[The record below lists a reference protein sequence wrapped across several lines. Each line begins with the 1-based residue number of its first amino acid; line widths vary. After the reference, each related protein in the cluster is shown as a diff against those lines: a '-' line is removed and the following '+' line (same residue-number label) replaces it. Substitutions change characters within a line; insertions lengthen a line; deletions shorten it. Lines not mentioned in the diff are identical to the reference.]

1 MIMEKFN
8 FAVTRAAFLVGAFL
22 VAVWALTGAGLSGA
36 VAQTPTGPT
45 AAQAPVAGATTMV
58 FNRVTVT
65 GNQRIETPTV
75 LRYADI
81 PQGRPVTLAQLD
93 EAYRRLLATGLFE
106 EVSLAPKGDRLV
118 IAVREYPT
126 INRISFEGNKRLKD
140 EDLAKVITSQSR
152 KVYNPAQAEADAGRV
167 IAAYRQAGRLN
178 ARVTPRIIRR
188 ADNRV
193 DLIFEIFEGKT
204 IEVKR
209 ISFVGNRHF
218 SDRRLRRVL
227 GTKQAG
233 LLRALIKT
241 DTFVADRI
249 SFDKQV
255 LRDFYLSRGFID
267 FQVLSVDAEMVRER
281 SGYFITFKLREGQQ
295 YRFGK
300 ITVSS
305 QLKDIDPDRYKAL
318 LRIRPGVVYAPNL
331 VENAITRME
340 SYATD
345 KGLNFIRV
353 TPRVKR
359 NDRDRTLDI
368 TFVIER
374 GPRVFVE
381 RIDIQGNSTTL
392 DRVIRRQFR
401 IVEGDPF
408 NPRQIKAAAE
418 RIRALGF
425 FAKSQVTT
433 SPGSS
438 PDQVIVHVNVED
450 KPTGSLEFGVSYG
463 AATGLGATI
472 SLSES
477 NFLGRGQLVRLS
489 VGGGPDSRDV
499 SATFAEPA
507 LLGRDLRLKLGVYRS
522 TTQQRVT
529 SYDTLRIGFAPSL
542 SFPTS
547 PNGRLELR
555 YRRDDS
561 TISNVT
567 GTPSALIVAST
578 RKASIFGLTYTYDT
592 RSSGLDPNAGVIVRL
607 SEDIAGPGAPARF
620 SKTTALVGFRKAI
633 MNEEVV
639 LSAEFEGGILKSFN
653 GPSTLQDRFFM
664 NDNVIR
670 GYRAFG
676 IGPRDLTV
684 ANRDAVGGNR
694 YFVARFEADF
704 PLGLPS
710 EYRMSGGAFL
720 HVGSLWGLDNNL
732 AGSIDDSM
740 RLRSVFGVSLFWDT
754 GVIGRLRF
762 DLSKV
767 LSGPSYDLPETFGI
781 SFGTSF

>member
-1 MIMEKFN
+1 MNMKKWN
-8 FAVTRAAFLVGAFL
+8 FAMTRAAFLVVSLMVALWGASRPAMAQGTSQKPGPSTASQ
-22 VAVWALTGAGLSGA
+22 VAVAGGTLMTFSRI
-36 VAQTPTGPT
+36 V
-45 AAQAPVAGATTMV
+45 VS
-58 FNRVTVT
+58 

-81 PQGRPVTLAQLD
+81 PRGQPVTLGQLD
-93 EAYRRLLATGLFE
+93 EAYRRLVATGLFE
-106 EVSLAPKGDRLV
+106 KVSLKPQGARLV

-126 INRISFEGNKRLKD
+126 INRISFEGNKRIKD
-140 EDLAKVITSQSR
+140 DALAKVIRSQPR
-152 KVYNPAQAEADAGRV
+152 KVYNPAEAEADAGRV

-193 DLIFEIFEGKT
+193 DLVFEIFEGKT
-204 IEVKR
+204 IEIRR

-281 SGYFITFKLREGQQ
+281 SGYFITFKVREGQQ

-305 QLKDIDPDRYKAL
+305 DLKDIDPDRYKAL

-340 SYATD
+340 TYATD

-368 TFVIER
+368 TFVVER

-392 DRVIRRQFR
+392 DRVIRRQFK

-418 RIRALGF
+418 RIKALGF
-425 FAKSQVTT
+425 FAKSEVTT
-433 SPGSS
+433 SPGSG

-499 SATFAEPA
+499 SASFAEPA
-507 LLGRDLRLKLGVYRS
+507 LLGRDLRLKLGIYRS

-529 SYDTLRIGFAPSL
+529 SYDTQRMGFAPSL

-561 TISNVT
+561 AISNIT
-567 GTPSALIVAST
+567 GTASPLIVAGT
-578 RKASIFGLTYTYDT
+578 RRASIFGLTYTFDT
-592 RSSGLDPNAGVIVRL
+592 RTTGLDPNAGVILRL
-607 SEDIAGPGAPARF
+607 SEDLAGPGAAARF

-653 GPSTLQDRFFM
+653 GASALQDRFFM

-676 IGPRDLTV
+676 IGPRDLSV
-684 ANRDAVGGNR
+684 ANKDAVGGNK

-732 AGSIDDSM
+732 GTIDDSM
-740 RLRSVFGVSLFWDT
+740 RLRSVLGFSLFWDT

-781 SFGTSF
+781 SFGASF